1 MYHTL
6 ELCILKTMVNYM
18 LLPKAK
24 LEFICSSTTLIIAV
38 FTESRWFESLR
49 VRKEAVS
56 VVLKRHK
63 PSQSRPVVAD
73 RRQAVLTIWRPYVG
87 ACPTSLAR
95 EAFNI
100 ATMCPSAFS
109 RSFPLPRSLSHPL
122 GDAELA
128 IAITS
133 FAAA

>member
-6 ELCILKTMVNYM
+6 ELCNLKTVANYM

-49 VRKEAVS
+49 VRKDAVS
-56 VVLKRHK
+56 VVLKWHK

-73 RRQAVLTIWRPYVG
+73 HCQDALTIW
-87 ACPTSLAR
+87 
-95 EAFNI
+95 
-100 ATMCPSAFS
+100 
-109 RSFPLPRSLSHPL
+109 
-122 GDAELA
+122 
-128 IAITS
+128 
-133 FAAA
+133 